1 MRKLNTHAIRTQF
14 IALHGN
20 VHNADNLKVS
30 GAILEA
36 KNNGVTWELYNLKFE
51 NNRAEQWFGII
62 TGIM

>member
-1 MRKLNTHAIRTQF
+1 MRKLIAHAIRTQF
-14 IALHGN
+14 IGN
-20 VHNADNLKVS
+20 VHNADNLKDW

-51 NNRAEQWFGII
+51 NKTAEQWFGII

>member
-1 MRKLNTHAIRTQF
+1 MRKLIAHAIRTQF

-20 VHNADNLKVS
+20 VHKAVNLKDS

-36 KNNGVTWELYNLKFE
+36 KNNGVTWELYNLKLE
-51 NNRAEQWFGII
+51 NKTAEQWFGII

>member
-1 MRKLNTHAIRTQF
+1 VCKLIAHAIQTQF

-20 VHNADNLKVS
+20 VHSADNLKDS

-36 KNNGVTWELYNLKFE
+36 KNNGVTWQLYNLKFE
-51 NNRAEQWFGII
+51 NKTAEQWFGII